1 MEKKT
6 RPDWQKLFDS
16 VLEEPGIIGNYYS
29 MFHNYSIGN
38 QILAIDQMIERGIP
52 ISPIASFNAWKRMGR
67 KVKKGEKAIALWM
80 PIIARKKEEPS
91 DEAVEEEGEEQE
103 AKETRTVFFV
113 MRNNW
118 FALSQTEP
126 IPGKEAEA
134 TEPMPQSIE
143 WDRARALQTLGIK
156 EIDFQLLD
164 GNTQGYAHPNMKAV
178 AINPVAAYPLK
189 TLFHEIAHC
198 LLHGD
203 EETVDFDGVP
213 ERDIMEAEAE
223 SVAFLCCA
231 ALGLPGLEES
241 RGYVQHWLR
250 DESRR
255 AEFKKKSPARV
266 FGAAEKILKAGRI
279 VEENEEEKKNVA

>member
-1 MEKKT
+1 MEKKA

-16 VLEEPGIIGNYYS
+16 VLEEPGIIGDYYS
-29 MFHNYSIGN
+29 LFHNYSLGN
-38 QILAIDQMIERGIP
+38 QALAIDQMIERGIP
-52 ISPIASFNAWKRMGR
+52 IGPIASFNAWKRMRR

-91 DEAVEEEGEEQE
+91 EAEDGEEQE

-126 IPGKEAEA
+126 LPGKEAEV
-134 TEPMPQSIE
+134 TEPMSQAIE
-143 WDRARALQTLGIK
+143 WDCARALQTLGIK
-156 EIDFQLLD
+156 EIPFQLLD

-178 AINPVAAYPLK
+178 AINPLAAYPLK

-198 LLHGD
+198 LLHSD
-203 EETVDFDGVP
+203 EETVDFDGTP
-213 ERDIMEAEAE
+213 ARDIMEAEAE

-279 VEENEEEKKNVA
+279 KEEENEEEKKNIA

>member
-1 MEKKT
+1 MEKKM

-16 VLEEPGIIGNYYS
+16 ILEQPGIIGDYYS
-29 MFHNYSIGN
+29 LFHNYSLGN
-38 QILAIDQMIERGIP
+38 QALAIDQMIERGIP
-52 ISPIASFNAWKRMGR
+52 IGPIASFNAWKRMGR

-80 PIIARKKEEPS
+80 PIVAKKKEEPR
-91 DEAVEEEGEEQE
+91 EEEGEEE
-103 AKETRTVFFV
+103 AKETHTVFFV

-126 IPGKEAEA
+126 IPGQEA
-134 TEPMPQSIE
+134 TQPVPQAIE
-143 WDRARALQTLGIK
+143 WDRALALKNLGIT
-156 EIDFQLLD
+156 EIEYSLID
-164 GNTQGYAHPNMKAV
+164 GNTQGYAYPREKRI
-178 AINPVAAYPLK
+178 AINPLAAHPLK

-198 LLHGD
+198 LLHGE
-203 EETVDFDGVP
+203 EETLDYDGLP

-231 ALGLPGLEES
+231 ALGLPGLEDA

-279 VEENEEEKKNVA
+279 KEEENEEEKKNIA